1 MTIPTNPINL
11 FSPFLP
17 STFNMPEE
25 EDRFK
30 EYIGTTFSEV
40 SDVVNDKVIGMFVE
54 NVENF
59 NGHKFFYDTTKKL
72 RNGYRFLLRIVS
84 FPNTGVLVIPLPIVV
99 NPQFVVSQVWGSAS
113 KPCSAIGA
121 GDGEY
126 FSFYS
131 EGNSRITF
139 VMTDLN
145 VTITT
150 TADMTVYSGF
160 IIVDYIKDGF

>member
-1 MTIPTNPINL
+1 MTIPVNPIEI

-17 STFNMPEE
+17 STYNIPEE
-25 EDRFK
+25 DDRLK
-30 EYIGTTFSEV
+30 EYLGSTFSDF

-54 NVENF
+54 NFDNF

-72 RNGYRFLLRIVS
+72 RNGYRFLLRILS
-84 FPNTGVLVIPLPIVV
+84 FPNTSTLVITLPT
-99 NPQFVVSQVWGSAS
+99 PFTQQFVVSQVWGSAS
-113 KPCSAIGA
+113 KPPLTGIPRS
-121 GDGEY
+121 GEY

-139 VMTDLN
+139 IMTELD

-150 TADMTVYSGF
+150 TADMTAYSGF
-160 IIVDYIKDGF
+160 IICDYIRDGI

>member
-1 MTIPTNPINL
+1 MTTPSNPQND

-17 STFNMPEE
+17 STYNVPEE
-25 EDRFK
+25 QDRWSDFVGK
-30 EYIGTTFSEV
+30 TFSEV
-40 SDVVNDKVIGMFVE
+40 SDVVNDKIIGMFVQDSE
-54 NVENF
+54 QF

-72 RNGYRFLLRIVS
+72 RNGFRFLLRVVS
-84 FPNTGVLVIPLPIVV
+84 YPNAGPLVIPLPIVV
-99 NPQFVVSQVWGSAS
+99 NPQFVVSQVWGSAN

-131 EGNSRITF
+131 EGNTRITF
-139 VMTDLN
+139 TMTDLA

-150 TADMTVYSGF
+150 TANMTAYSGF
-160 IIVDYIKDGF
+160 IICDYVKDGQ